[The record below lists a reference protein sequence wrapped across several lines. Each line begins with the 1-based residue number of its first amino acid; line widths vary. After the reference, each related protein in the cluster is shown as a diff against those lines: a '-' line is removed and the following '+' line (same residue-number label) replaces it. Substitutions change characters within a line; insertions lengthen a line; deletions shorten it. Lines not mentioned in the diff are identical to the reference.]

1 MTKKVIVITL
11 GIIIL
16 AVGGYFG
23 YQQYAK
29 SAMAQKAKSERLV
42 NDTVAAVGR
51 LINLPEGDN
60 PQVAVVTDLKPLAEQ
75 PFFRNASVGDRV
87 IIYPVLGRAILY
99 NPQLNKIMEIA
110 TLQAGAQAPNP
121 NPTPVKEAAATTTT
135 KTTEP
140 KK

>member
-1 MTKKVIVITL
+1 MTKKVIA
-11 GIIIL
+11 II
-16 AVGGYFG
+16 VGLIVVAGGAWFG

-29 SAMAQKAKSERLV
+29 SDTAQKAKSERLV

-51 LINLPEGDN
+51 LIKLPEGDN
-60 PQVAVVTDLKPLAEQ
+60 PQVAVVTDLKPLAGQ

-87 IIYPVLGRAILY
+87 IIYPALGRAILY

-110 TLQAGAQAPNP
+110 TLQAGAQTPNP
-121 NPTPVKEAAATTTT
+121 NPAPVTKTQATTT
-135 KTTEP
+135 KTTEL